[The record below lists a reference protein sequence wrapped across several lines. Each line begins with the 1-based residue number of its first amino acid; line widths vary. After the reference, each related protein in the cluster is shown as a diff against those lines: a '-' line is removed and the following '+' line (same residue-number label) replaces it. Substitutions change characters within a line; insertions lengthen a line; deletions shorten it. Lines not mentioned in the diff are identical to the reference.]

1 MYGVHDQKKNN
12 QDELIHYCVL
22 GMKWGVRR
30 YQRKDGTLTRAGK
43 KRVDE
48 GANLYPT
55 YKGNRLAYMSERSRN
70 RDAVVDKISREKSK
84 EDIAKYERYK
94 KQNPN
99 FGKDASSD
107 SDRMSMWDTR
117 IRDKSE
123 KEATRQKYAQKF
135 IEEYGDATLKDLD
148 IEINDSTKKYVSDL
162 IKERNLSDSI
172 VGSKDST
179 KKTRFTSEKQINGA
193 FQKKLDSLNKREQQ
207 ILKKMNEAYDI
218 YRKTGDE
225 KRRARGEKLLSK
237 ESDIDLEY
245 DDLMTKWSDELDK
258 FYGKSYTLNW

>member
-1 MYGVHDQKKNN
+1 MREQYHAVVRSETKHD
-12 QDELIHYCVL
+12 DELMHYGIL

-55 YKGNRLAYMSERSRN
+55 YKGKRLRYMSERSRN
-70 RDAVVDKISREKSK
+70 RDTVVDKISREKSK

-94 KQNPN
+94 KRNPN
-99 FGKDASSD
+99 FAKDANSD
-107 SDRMSMWDTR
+107 SDRMSMWNTR

-135 IEEYGDATLKDLD
+135 IEEYGNATLKDLN
-148 IEINDSTKKYVSDL
+148 IEINASTKKYVSNL
-162 IKERNLSDSI
+162 IKDRNLSDSI
-172 VGSKDST
+172 VGSKDTT
-179 KKTRFTSEKQINGA
+179 KSSKFTSEKKINDT

-207 ILKKMNEAYDI
+207 LLKKENEAYDS
-218 YRKTGDE
+218 YHKTGDAKQRE
-225 KRRARGEKLLSK
+225 RGEKILAKRLG
-237 ESDIDLEY
+237 IDLEY
-245 DDLMTKWSDELDK
+245 DDLMNEWSSELDR
-258 FYGKSYTLNW
+258 FYGKV

>member
-1 MYGVHDQKKNN
+1 MVCKVKRIDESDELMHYGVK
-12 QDELIHYCVL
+12 

-55 YKGNRLAYMSERSRN
+55 YKGKRLRYMSERSRN
-70 RDAVVDKISREKSK
+70 RDTVVDKISREKSK

-94 KQNPN
+94 KRNPN
-99 FGKDASSD
+99 FAKDTNSD
-107 SDRMSMWDTR
+107 SDRMSMWNTR

-135 IEEYGDATLKDLD
+135 IEEYGNATLKDLN
-148 IEINDSTKKYVSDL
+148 IEINASTKKYVSNL
-162 IKERNLSDSI
+162 IKDRNLSDSI
-172 VGSKDST
+172 VGSKDTT
-179 KKTRFTSEKQINGA
+179 KSSKFTSEKKINDT

-207 ILKKMNEAYDI
+207 LLKKENEAYDS
-218 YRKTGDE
+218 YHKTGDAKQRE
-225 KRRARGEKLLSK
+225 RGEKILAKRLG
-237 ESDIDLEY
+237 IDLEY
-245 DDLMTKWSDELDK
+245 DDLMNEWSSELAR
-258 FYGKSYTLNW
+258 FYGKV